1 MFPRSVVPMLA
12 LAALV
17 PIALSLHAK
26 TSVRPMPLEPPREEA
41 VFEGNP
47 VDAAPTP
54 QPART
59 RQAAPGTLA
68 ASLADHP
75 PPAARTK
82 TPTQDEWRAADG
94 LNVDGESR
102 CTAYR
107 VREWLRLR
115 CDIERTQQIALL
127 GGARDGTHFGIRRA
141 SKDDW
146 WGATKDDVV
155 MPIRRGDHRVIGVTT
170 AEMGRYSAGG
180 PVTETLISEQW
191 LDGEAPIVVVQ

>member
-1 MFPRSVVPMLA
+1 MTHRSVVLLLS
-12 LAALV
+12 LAALA

-26 TSVRPMPLEPPREEA
+26 TALRPAVEA
-41 VFEGNP
+41 VP
-47 VDAAPTP
+47 VTETPTFATPVAPELT
-54 QPART
+54 QRGRT
-59 RQAAPGTLA
+59 TVPGTLA

-75 PPAARTK
+75 PLPDRTK
-82 TPTQDEWRAADG
+82 TPTTAEWAAADG
-94 LNVDGESR
+94 LNVDGEPR
-102 CTAYR
+102 CTALR

-127 GGARDGTHFGIRRA
+127 GGTREGTKLAVRRA

-146 WGATKDDVV
+146 WGSTKEEITV
-155 MPIRRGDHRVIGVTT
+155 PIRRGDHRVIAITT

-191 LDGEAPIVVVQ
+191 LEGESPVVVVQ